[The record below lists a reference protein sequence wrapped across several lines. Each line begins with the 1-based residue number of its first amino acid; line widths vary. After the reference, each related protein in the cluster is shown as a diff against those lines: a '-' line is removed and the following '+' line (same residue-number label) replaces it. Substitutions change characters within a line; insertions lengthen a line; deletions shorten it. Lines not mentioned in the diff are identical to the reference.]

1 MPTPQRRH
9 QPGLMRQ
16 LIEQP
21 QRFQFFQAVRLIKLW
36 LRRGAPAHETLGQPG
51 QRAPTLDRVLR
62 FRNSV
67 SLAFPASQ
75 IEALSVEGDEAL
87 SIGAD
92 KALSIGGD
100 AADALPRRIHLTPA
114 FMGMLGV
121 HGLLP
126 YDYTETIAAQI
137 RYDKNEGGRAFF
149 DTFSQR
155 SMMLFYRAWENSRV
169 EYRVGADGGDG
180 FLALQLALA
189 GRHPCRPNGAPFKPA
204 DAIIADEVAA
214 RYAALIRHRPLSSD
228 VIAAV
233 LTEYFGLPFRLE
245 GFVGAWE
252 TQPPQE
258 QTQLGV
264 LNCQLGVDSLAGPRY
279 WRRDLCARLWIGPLS
294 RADFDR
300 FLPLGSGGKAL
311 KAVLA
316 LFAVATVRFDV
327 RLILQA
333 AQIAPAALDGS
344 APLGHGAF
352 LLSGPAPADRHV
364 SLYHIQF

>member
-1 MPTPQRRH
+1 MPTPQRRD
-9 QPGLMRQ
+9 QPGLIRQ
-16 LIEQP
+16 LFEQP

-36 LRRGAPAHETLGQPG
+36 LRRGQPG
-51 QRAPTLDRVLR
+51 RQLEDVLR
-62 FRNSV
+62 FKNSV

-75 IEALSVEGDEAL
+75 IEALTIET
-87 SIGAD
+87 
-92 KALSIGGD
+92 D
-100 AADALPRRIHLTPA
+100 AADAPPRRIHLTPA
-114 FMGMLGV
+114 FMGLLGV

-155 SMMLFYRAWENSRV
+155 SMTLFYRAWENSRV
-169 EYRVGADGGDG
+169 EYRVDADGGDA
-180 FLALQLALA
+180 FLPLQLALA
-189 GRHPCRPNGAPFKPA
+189 GKYPCRPNGRPPKSA
-204 DAIIADEVAA
+204 DGDIAAEVAA
-214 RYAALIRHRPLSSD
+214 RYAALIRHRPLPSD

-252 TQPPQE
+252 TQPRQQ
-258 QTQLGV
+258 QTQLG
-264 LNCQLGVDSLAGPRY
+264 LRNCQLGVDTMAGPRY

-333 AQIAPAALDGS
+333 AQIAPAALDGR

-352 LLSGPAPADRHV
+352 LLSGPTPADRHV

>member
-16 LIEQP
+16 LIEHP

-36 LRRGAPAHETLGQPG
+36 LRRGAPAHELTGQPG
-51 QRAPTLDRVLR
+51 QRAPTLERVLR

-75 IEALSVEGDEAL
+75 IEALTVEGDAPD
-87 SIGAD
+87 SGDGAPQNE
-92 KALSIGGD
+92 D
-100 AADALPRRIHLTPA
+100 AGQTPRRIHLTPA

-149 DTFSQR
+149 DMFSQR

-189 GRHPCRPNGAPFKPA
+189 GRHPCRPNGAPPKAA

-228 VIAAV
+228 IIAAV

-327 RLILQA
+327 RLVLQA
-333 AQIAPAALDGS
+333 AQIAPAALDGR